1 MLARSEYPIKVLSL
15 IEKLII
21 MEIGPSPC
29 QKLVWKIGPES
40 GCGLCHDGVGHTRTC
55 ELSDQPEARFGG
67 PGRQARRA
75 FRLQVKKQFRSL
87 YMYVRACIL
96 RVL

>member
-21 MEIGPSPC
+21 MELGASPC
-29 QKLVWKIGPES
+29 QNWCGRLVPSQGADFATMGSVTQE
-40 GCGLCHDGVGHTRTC
+40 R
-55 ELSDQPEARFGG
+55 LSFLKQAEARFGG

-96 RVL
+96 